1 MTKTLFSAAFV
12 VSVVAGTVS
21 AQSVNMHYL
30 GTGEGRNVRI
40 SLDDSETNVFAGS
53 LRHRITS
60 SDSAEV
66 PVGDYT
72 TFCVDLAQYVSRTSS
87 SFDIGFVGN
96 APELVNGT
104 QEAANRL
111 ASAGGTYQAGNRNSA
126 TADQLALWEIVYDF
140 NPAEGVSS
148 LDITSGRFS
157 ATKTNGNALWSSVS
171 TILTD
176 LFATTSGDLAGNPAA
191 NFRVLVSEGQQDQLI
206 AVPSTGPLALAAL
219 GGLLTVRRKR

>member
-21 AQSVNMHYL
+21 AQSVNMQYL

-40 SLDDSETNVFAGS
+40 SLDDNATNVFAGS

-72 TFCVDLAQYVSRTSS
+72 TFCVDLAQYVSQQSS
-87 SFDIGFVGN
+87 VFDIDFVGN
-96 APELVNGT
+96 APELVSRT

-111 ASAGGTYQAGNRNSA
+111 ASAAGAYQAGNRDSA
-126 TADQLALWEIVYDF
+126 TAVQLALWELVYDF

-148 LDITSGRFS
+148 LDLSSGRFS
-157 ATKTNGNALWSSVS
+157 ATKTNGSSLWSSVNS
-171 TILTD
+171 IIND
-176 LFATTSGDLAGNPAA
+176 LFATTAGDLSSNPSAS
-191 NFRVLVSEGQQDQLI
+191 FRVLVSDQRQDQLV